1 MTKFS
6 IPTVVPISFG
16 VEVPTGNLNYQD
28 YYHAMRR
35 FGGEY
40 EFHAVVM
47 KHIHANYEGVKEVV
61 NNIRVKKLKTT
72 DIHAECDTQR
82 CSTVYK
88 GMSN

>member
-6 IPTVVPISFG
+6 ISTVVPISFG

-28 YYHAMRR
+28 YHHAMRW

-40 EFHAVVM
+40 EFHAVGM

-72 DIHAECDTQR
+72 DIHVECGTQC